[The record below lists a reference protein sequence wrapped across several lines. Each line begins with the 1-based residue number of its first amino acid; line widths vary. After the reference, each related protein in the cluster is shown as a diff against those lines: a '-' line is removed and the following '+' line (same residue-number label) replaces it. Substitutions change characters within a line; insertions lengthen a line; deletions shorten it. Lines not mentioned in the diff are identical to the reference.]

1 MMAKSEQREKVLL
14 CHNGNE
20 ITVSVHALARH
31 LQNHEDDNEVE
42 CSDGPTVEVC
52 HFGSG
57 LTIEDVLGS
66 GLDDYINLHEG
77 HGDIVKLISDCF

>member
-1 MMAKSEQREKVLL
+1 ML